1 MVSAKNPPSNE
12 FMASRVFDAPRERV
26 WQAWSRA
33 ENLAHWWGPKGCT
46 LRVVALEFR
55 PGGYFHYA
63 MEYSTGAAMFGRFF
77 YREIAAPERI
87 SWINSFA
94 NASGGIV
101 RAPFSEHCP
110 LEMSNVMTLTEAG
123 GKTTLLLRST
133 AHGANADEQT
143 YFNELFGSMQQ
154 GFGGTFDQLADFLA
168 KS

>member
-133 AHGANADEQT
+133 AHGANADEQK